1 MQLNHRY
8 REFCSRLDKAI
19 LKHGP
24 IPKIFPIDQFV
35 ISENVILSNVTG
47 SNNHYGIFLEAAPR
61 GFTLAA

>member
-19 LKHGP
+19 LKH
-24 IPKIFPIDQFV
+24 
-35 ISENVILSNVTG
+35 
-47 SNNHYGIFLEAAPR
+47 HYGIFLEAAPR